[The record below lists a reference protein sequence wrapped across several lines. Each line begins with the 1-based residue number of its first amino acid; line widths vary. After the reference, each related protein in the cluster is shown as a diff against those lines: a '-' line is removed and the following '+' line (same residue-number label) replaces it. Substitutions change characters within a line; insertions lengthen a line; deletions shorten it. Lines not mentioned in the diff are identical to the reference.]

1 MPYKKKENKFFNKKK
16 PNHIKKENNSLK
28 GENLLNSDGGNVE
41 KTKDTIAISKPVAN
55 KKKLLITIGIIVIV
69 LGILVA
75 SILGVFLSKEKPNQD
90 SAVAGKVGEI
100 NIPAGYFQKQK
111 VDYTYLKSMKALKI
125 VPKVDFFANEN
136 ATKEEV
142 TNQINDIIKQVKALK
157 FNSVIIDTKLDQKVI
172 FDSAVFE
179 KTSVDALSILI
190 EKAKAENISVV
201 AVYHM
206 NDIKKIEG
214 TLIDT
219 PLSYD
224 NKAFLFDGAAELA
237 SKYELDSILIDSYY
251 ANKNSTAYNQY
262 ISYGGTGSY
271 EEWLIQNTNATI
283 DGAVE
288 SIHNSKNSL
297 PTGLLV
303 KDVWANES
311 QKESG
316 SKTKAEYS
324 ALINGYADTKGMVE
338 NKSID
343 FINAEISTTLVNP
356 NAQFDVVCSWWSN
369 LCKSVSMP
377 LYITHNTVNANA
389 DGVGT
394 DQLARQV
401 SKSVKM
407 PSYHGSAF
415 TNYKKMIEHMGNSTE
430 ILLKYYAEQYSEED
444 LNKDLTISLPA
455 KKQFTTYE
463 ESVQFRGKFDANQ
476 EVILNGKKVE
486 PSERG
491 GFSTWVDLKVG
502 KNDIILEHKGK
513 KTTYVVERKII
524 ILKSVSPT
532 KAMKVAGGSSIE
544 VNVMAYKGSTITATL
559 NGKTI
564 TLKEGGAGEDNKLDS
579 VYVNY
584 QGSFT
589 CPKAGNKEQN
599 IGSISVKGSYQ
610 GYTENAKGASITVDK
625 MPDEVDPDN
634 ATGQVLTHAVVT
646 QRYANTY
653 PYLTTPG
660 YPQSI
665 LYQLPKGTQDIVQSY
680 NGDFV
685 NLRSGKTV
693 KASAVSLQDIA
704 FEGNNAITQFSISNE
719 GGDTVIRSTFNWK
732 APFSLTPNPYPTTP
746 EETKDYNF
754 SSNQIVLLFD
764 YTTRINKD
772 SFIAD
777 VSSSPLFSGVTHERV
792 KNEQRG
798 IWQYKVTLT
807 LSRAGKYYGCHAEY
821 EGNTLVLRFNNP
833 PPAGTLSGLT
843 VCLDVGHGG
852 SDNGTMAGGD
862 ILEKDAN
869 MLIAQRV
876 KANLEAAGASV
887 IVTRSNDN
895 YVSLEQRVDIAHA
908 NKADIFISCHHNS
921 AGSNPQ
927 PNGVETYFNAPFSQ
941 PLAKAVQAQLGQYLY
956 NRGYKCSVPKYNFVV
971 TREKQFPSI
980 LIEYGFLSNKNDE
993 QLAMDPSHQENMAK
1007 ATVQGIID
1015 YYAY

>member
-16 PNHIKKENNSLK
+16 PNHFKKENKSLK
-28 GENLLNSDGGNVE
+28 SENLLNDINVE
-41 KTKDTIAISKPVAN
+41 ETKDSIAISKPKASKN
-55 KKKLLITIGIIVIV
+55 KLLITIGIIVIV
-69 LGILVA
+69 IGILTA
-75 SILGVFLSKEKPNQD
+75 SILGIFLSKEKPNKD

-100 NIPAGYFQKQK
+100 NIPAGYFQKEK
-111 VDYTYLKSMKALKI
+111 IDYTYLKSMKALKI

-142 TNQINDIIKQVKALK
+142 TNQINDIIKQIKELK
-157 FNSVIIDTKLDQKVI
+157 FNSVIVDTKLDQKVI
-172 FDSAVFE
+172 FDSTVFE
-179 KTSVDALSILI
+179 KTNVDALSILI

-201 AVYHM
+201 AVYHL
-206 NDIKKIEG
+206 NDVKKVEG
-214 TLIDT
+214 TLIDS
-219 PLSYD
+219 PLSFD
-224 NKAFLFDGAAELA
+224 NKSFLFDGAAELA
-237 SKYELDSILIDSYY
+237 SKYELDSILLDSYY
-251 ANKNSTAYNQY
+251 ANKNSSAYEKY

-288 SIHNSKNSL
+288 AIHNSRNSL

-311 QKESG
+311 QKQAG

-324 ALINGYADTKGMVE
+324 ALINGFADTKGMVE

-343 FINAEISTTLVNP
+343 FINAEISTTEYNTAVN
-356 NAQFDVVCSWWSN
+356 FDIVGSWWSN
-369 LCKSVSMP
+369 LCKSVNMP

-389 DGVGT
+389 DGVGF
-394 DQLARQV
+394 DQLSRQLSTV
-401 SKSVKM
+401 LKF
-407 PSYHGSAF
+407 PSYHGSAY
-415 TNYKKMIEHMGNSTE
+415 TNYKNMIEHTNSTK
-430 ILLKYYAEQYSEED
+430 ILLDYYANNYSEKDLRTD
-444 LNKDLTISLPA
+444 LNISLPA

-463 ESVQFRGKFDANQ
+463 ENVQFRGKFDPNQ

-502 KNDIILEHKGK
+502 KNNIVLEHKGK
-513 KTTYVVERKII
+513 KTTYVVERKVVIF
-524 ILKSVSPT
+524 KSVSPT

-544 VNVMAYKGSTITATL
+544 VNAMAYKGSKITATL

-564 TLKEGGAGEDNKLDS
+564 TLKAGGAGEDNKLDS
-579 VYVNY
+579 AYENF

-589 CPKAGNKEQN
+589 CPKAGNKEQH
-599 IGSISVKGSYQ
+599 IGSISFTGIYQ
-610 GYTENAKGASITVDK
+610 GPPQTTKGASITVDK
-625 MPDEVDPDN
+625 MPDEVDPDT

-646 QRYANTY
+646 KRYANTY

-665 LYQLPKGTQDIVQSY
+665 LYQLPRGTQDIVQSY

-693 KASAVSLQDIA
+693 KANAVSLQDIA

-746 EETKDYNF
+746 EGTKNYNF
-754 SSNQIVLLFD
+754 ASNQIVLLFD
-764 YTTRINKD
+764 YTTRIDKNN
-772 SFIAD
+772 FMAD

-792 KNEQRG
+792 KNQERG

-833 PPAGTLSGLT
+833 PATGTLSGLT

-876 KANLEAAGASV
+876 QANLEAAGASV
-887 IVTRSNDN
+887 IVTRSSDN
-895 YVSLEQRVDIAHA
+895 YVSLDQRVDIAHA
-908 NKADIFISCHHNS
+908 NKADILISCHHNS

-941 PLAKAVQAQLGQYLY
+941 PLAKAVQAQLGQYLN